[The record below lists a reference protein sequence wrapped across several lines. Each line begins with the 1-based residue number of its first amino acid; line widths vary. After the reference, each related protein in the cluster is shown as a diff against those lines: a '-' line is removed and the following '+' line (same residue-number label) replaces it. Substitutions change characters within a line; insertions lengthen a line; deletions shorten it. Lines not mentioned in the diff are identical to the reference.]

1 MPELPEVE
9 SLRRSMLDRVVG
21 ARIEEVHVARPDVVL
36 DELERPIRDLVVG
49 SLRRH
54 GKLLAI
60 VESGDARTICVHL
73 GMSGRLTIVE
83 PRSPAERH
91 EHVRFSLEAP
101 DGARLDLAFV
111 DPRRFGGISLHPTW
125 SRAIEQR
132 IAAMGPDAL
141 SIDPEALADRLAGRD
156 RPIKS
161 ALLDQ
166 GLVAGLGNIYV
177 DEVLHLA
184 GVRPSRRCR
193 RVSRATLLEVARLV
207 PMVLG
212 GAIGAGGSTLRDYR
226 DASGRPGSAQTL
238 HRVYG
243 RSGRPCLGCGTTLR
257 SRAVGGRSSC
267 FCPSCQH

>member
-9 SLRRSMLDRVVG
+9 SLRRSMLDRVIG
-21 ARIEEVHVARPDVVL
+21 ARIREVAVARADVVL
-36 DELERPIRDLVVG
+36 DALDRPIRDLAVG

-60 VESGDARTICVHL
+60 VEAGDARTICVHL
-73 GMSGRLTIVE
+73 GMSGRLTIVD

-91 EHVRFSLEAP
+91 EHVRIPIEAP

-125 SRAIEQR
+125 SHAVGSRIE
-132 IAAMGPDAL
+132 AMGPDAL
-141 SIDPEALADRLAGRD
+141 SIEPEVLARRLAGRD

-193 RVSRATLLEVARLV
+193 RVPRATLLEIARLV
-207 PMVLG
+207 PVVLQ
-212 GAIGAGGSTLRDYR
+212 GAIDAGGSTLRDYR

-243 RSGRPCLGCGTTLR
+243 RSGSPCLGCGTTLR
-257 SRAVGGRSSC
+257 SRVIGGRSSC
-267 FCPSCQH
+267 FCPSCQQ